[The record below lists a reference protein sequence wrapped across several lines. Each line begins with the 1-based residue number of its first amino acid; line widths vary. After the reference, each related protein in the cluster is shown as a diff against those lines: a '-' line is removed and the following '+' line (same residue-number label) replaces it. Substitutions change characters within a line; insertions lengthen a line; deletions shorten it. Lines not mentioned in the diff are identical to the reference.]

1 MTKLKTKRIDSSRT
15 ADIRLFCGSS
25 GSGKSY
31 KVKSLIKQS
40 KRLIIFDPDD
50 EYGELSNIVTVTTA
64 QALLTKVKQNPKG
77 GLRIRYVANG
87 EAAFNV
93 WAKAVFA
100 WGNCV
105 AVAEEIA
112 GVTSPGKAPQG
123 WHTLVSRGR
132 KRGITLYAVTQ
143 RPSES
148 DKTILGNLSSIWVG
162 RMSRAKD
169 RKYMAAE
176 LDVHVNDLTELK
188 ALDYLERDM
197 LSNVVMRGNS
207 KAGWEKTLGQ
217 YKTDKLKT
225 TTMEA

>member
-1 MTKLKTKRIDSSRT
+1 MTNKRIDATRT
-15 ADIRLFCGSS
+15 ACIELFCGSS

-31 KVKSLIKQS
+31 KVKSKIAKA
-40 KRLIIFDPDD
+40 KRLVIFDPDD
-50 EYGELSNIVTVTTA
+50 EYGELANIVTVTTA
-64 QALLTKVKQNPKG
+64 QSLLSKLKQFPKG
-77 GLRIRYVANG
+77 SLRIRYVANG

-93 WAKAVFA
+93 WSKAVFA

-112 GVTSPGKAPQG
+112 GVTSPGKAPAG

-162 RMSRAKD
+162 RMSRSKD
-169 RKYMAAE
+169 RKYMASE

-197 LSNVVMRGNS
+197 LSNVVIRGNS
-207 KAGWEKTLGQ
+207 KAGWSKPLEE
-217 YKTDKLKT
+217 YKK
-225 TTMEA
+225 AA

>member
-1 MTKLKTKRIDSSRT
+1 LTNKRIDSTRQ
-15 ADIRLFCGSS
+15 ACIELFCGSS
-25 GSGKSY
+25 GSGKSF
-31 KVKSLIKQS
+31 KVKDKIKKA

-50 EYGELSNIVTVTTA
+50 EYDEVAGIQTVRTA
-64 QALLTKVKQNPKG
+64 QALLSLVKRHPKG
-77 GLRIRYVANG
+77 PLKVRYVANG

-93 WAKAVFA
+93 WGKAVFV

-132 KRGITLYAVTQ
+132 KRGITIYAVTQ

-148 DKTILGNLSSIWVG
+148 DKTILGNISKIWVG
-162 RMSRAKD
+162 RMARAKD

-176 LDVHVNDLTELK
+176 LDVHVDDITELK

-197 LSNVVMRGNS
+197 LSNTVLRGNS
-207 KAGWEKTLGQ
+207 KAKWQKTLSQ
-217 YKTDKLKT
+217 YKLDKSKT
-225 TTMEA
+225 STMEA